1 MKLFVIPKGSKFA
14 VQDEKDKR
22 LYTVKKKSFGNKHI
36 LLDQNEYELYSLE
49 QTINGKKP
57 EFQIILND
65 DSFMNM
71 RCLSVFLDPSF
82 ECYGN
87 GMNFLLKSKDRKN
100 FEIIKDGHEVGSMK
114 TVTMMTGELQYEID
128 IKNIDFDDYIPLF
141 AIAIDRAFGD
151 INKSK

>member
-1 MKLFVIPKGSKFA
+1 MKLFVIPKGSKF
-14 VQDEKDKR
+14 VVNDDKDKR
-22 LYTVKKKSFGNKHI
+22 LYTVKKKAFGNKFV

-49 QTINGKKP
+49 QTENGKKP
-57 EFQIILND
+57 IFEIVLND
-65 DSFMNM
+65 SSFLFM

-100 FEIIKDGHEVGSMK
+100 FEMVKDGHNVGYMK
-114 TVTMMTGELQYEID
+114 TVTMMTGELQYEIE
-128 IKNIDFDDYIPLF
+128 IQNIDFDDYIPLF
-141 AIAIDRAFGD
+141 AIAIDKAFGD

>member
-57 EFQIILND
+57 EFQIVLND

-100 FEIIKDGHEVGSMK
+100 FEIIK
-114 TVTMMTGELQYEID
+114 IF
-128 IKNIDFDDYIPLF
+128 NIFIVSLT
-141 AIAIDRAFGD
+141 ALSCIT
-151 INKSK
+151 